1 MRGRDA
7 RQAGAA
13 AVPRCAGQGAV
24 AVARRAGQGAMVEFG
39 GGRWP
44 AVVEITG
51 GEEGNGSYIQNGRP
65 CQHIAILASVCV
77 LSPYCKGCALFC
89 ELILSV

>member
-1 MRGRDA
+1 MCRAGGGRGREA
-7 RQAGAA
+7 RRGN
-13 AVPRCAGQGAV
+13 GAV
-24 AVARRAGQGAMVEFG
+24 AVTRRAGQGAMADISG
-39 GGRWP
+39 GSWP
-44 AVVEITG
+44 AVVEVMG
-51 GEEGNGSYIQNGRP
+51 CSEGNGSYIQNGRP